1 MFTRIVNSAPVT
13 ATLFE
18 TEPAIEPNENLSF
31 LFVRIVTEFAFIFLT
46 SK

>member
-13 ATLFE
+13 EILPE
-18 TEPAIEPNENLSF
+18 TEPATEPNENLSF
-31 LFVRIVTEFAFIFLT
+31 LFVRIVIEFVFKFLT